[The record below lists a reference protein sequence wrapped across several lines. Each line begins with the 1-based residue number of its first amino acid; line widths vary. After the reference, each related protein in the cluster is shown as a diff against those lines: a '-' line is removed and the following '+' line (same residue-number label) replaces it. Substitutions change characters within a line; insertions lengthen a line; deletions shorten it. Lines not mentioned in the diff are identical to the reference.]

1 MNQGARSVIDV
12 DERLRL
18 VGTAHVSTQSVDLVR
33 RQIEEWGPDLVAVEL
48 CPSRMAALTEPDS
61 LESEDLLKIIDEGK
75 SAMIL
80 LQSALAAQQRRMGIA
95 AGEQPGA
102 ELLAAIEAAE
112 HAGIPIEM
120 IDRDVVVT
128 LRRAWA
134 RMGLIEK
141 WRVLNALLWEEDE
154 DEDVSIEEMLG
165 DSDLLSKLLE
175 DAREVAPN
183 AGEVL
188 IDERDAF
195 LAGRIQQIRGK
206 GRILVVIGA
215 GHLSGV
221 AHHLGEPAMETTARL
236 TELRLEPKK
245 PTWPKAVVMAIPIL
259 LLGAVALMGY
269 NGQMDDLRQT
279 AETWLVMNALLAGLG
294 VLLARGH
301 PLSILV
307 GAVASPITSLNPALA
322 AGWFAGYTQLKVAA
336 PTGKDA
342 QDFLALDEI
351 SLLWKN
357 RVGRVLMVTVMGNIG
372 SSLGAILA
380 GGAIIGMLLS

>member
-1 MNQGARSVIDV
+1 
-12 DERLRL
+12 
-18 VGTAHVSTQSVDLVR
+18 
-33 RQIEEWGPDLVAVEL
+33 
-48 CPSRMAALTEPDS
+48 
-61 LESEDLLKIIDEGK
+61 
-75 SAMIL
+75 
-80 LQSALAAQQRRMGIA
+80 
-95 AGEQPGA
+95 
-102 ELLAAIEAAE
+102 
-112 HAGIPIEM
+112 
-120 IDRDVVVT
+120 
-128 LRRAWA
+128 
-134 RMGLIEK
+134 
-141 WRVLNALLWEEDE
+141 
-154 DEDVSIEEMLG
+154 
-165 DSDLLSKLLE
+165 
-175 DAREVAPN
+175 
-183 AGEVL
+183 

>member
-1 MNQGARSVIDV
+1 
-12 DERLRL
+12 
-18 VGTAHVSTQSVDLVR
+18 
-33 RQIEEWGPDLVAVEL
+33 
-48 CPSRMAALTEPDS
+48 
-61 LESEDLLKIIDEGK
+61 
-75 SAMIL
+75 
-80 LQSALAAQQRRMGIA
+80 
-95 AGEQPGA
+95 
-102 ELLAAIEAAE
+102 
-112 HAGIPIEM
+112 
-120 IDRDVVVT
+120 
-128 LRRAWA
+128 
-134 RMGLIEK
+134 
-141 WRVLNALLWEEDE
+141 
-154 DEDVSIEEMLG
+154 
-165 DSDLLSKLLE
+165 
-175 DAREVAPN
+175 
-183 AGEVL
+183 
-188 IDERDAF
+188 
-195 LAGRIQQIRGK
+195 
-206 GRILVVIGA
+206 
-215 GHLSGV
+215 
-221 AHHLGEPAMETTARL
+221 